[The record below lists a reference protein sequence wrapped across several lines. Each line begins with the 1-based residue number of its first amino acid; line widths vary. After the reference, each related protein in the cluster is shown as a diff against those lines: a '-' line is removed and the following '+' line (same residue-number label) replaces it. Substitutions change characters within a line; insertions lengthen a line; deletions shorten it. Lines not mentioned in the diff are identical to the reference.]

1 MLLAMMI
8 TIEYSKLCINLL
20 SNSLS
25 YFIQACHNLSVAL
38 SFILVLDWC
47 QLVLLS
53 GQVLSVVI
61 LNQQQWYAI

>member
-25 YFIQACHNLSVAL
+25 YFIQACHNLSVGL
-38 SFILVLDWC
+38 CFILVLDWC
-47 QLVLLS
+47 QLILLS
-53 GQVLSVVI
+53 GQVLIIVI